1 MPHDSLLHTVRQFL
15 LNHRLLA
22 KGEKIIVAVSGGV
35 DSIVLLDLLSELRGA
50 FEWELTVA
58 HLNHDLRGSES
69 LDDQHFVE
77 SAAKSYGYECYSER
91 ANTRAIAEL
100 RHQSI
105 QEAARELRYEFFG
118 KLRKSLGFQKIA
130 TAHHADDNAE
140 TMIFNFLRG
149 AGVQGLSGIPKFRRD
164 LDVVRPLLGCTRKEL
179 LSYAEEKKLRHREDS
194 SNAKSEYSRNFIRQS
209 VIPVIQE
216 NINPNLV
223 ATLSQ
228 SSVIFDQLERYLGGE
243 VRRIVPKLIVRST
256 PNELILNLDL
266 LRQEESFLQEYLI
279 RHAVQMLT
287 GREID
292 FGLVKTL
299 VSLTESETG
308 ASCALPDDYLVY
320 RNRSQ
325 FVIARRVPMRPFRHP
340 IELNREYQFDHF
352 RFTSAEVE
360 EPRFA
365 GNKLIE
371 YVDAAAIGKELML
384 RTWHTGDSFV
394 PLGMNEQKKLSDFFI
409 DEKVPLPEKQEIPIL
424 ISDGKIVWVCGR
436 RLDDRFKIT
445 PDTQHIIRL
454 EYHPRTSS
462 TE

>member
-1 MPHDSLLHTVRQFL
+1 MSQESLLHTVRQFL
-15 LNHRLLA
+15 LTHRLLA
-22 KGEKIIVAVSGGV
+22 KGEKIIVAVSGGI
-35 DSIVLLDLLSELRGA
+35 DSVVLLDLLAALRSA
-50 FEWELTVA
+50 FEWELAVA

-77 SAAKSYGYECYSER
+77 SAAKSYGCECYSER
-91 ANTRAIAEL
+91 ANTRAIAEM

-118 KLRKSLGFQKIA
+118 KLRQSLGFQKIA
-130 TAHHADDNAE
+130 TAHHADDSAE

-149 AGVQGLSGIPKFRRD
+149 AGVQGLSGIPKLRRD
-164 LDVVRPLLGCTRKEL
+164 LDVVRPLLGCTRREL
-179 LSYAEEKKLRHREDS
+179 LAYAEEKKLRHREDS
-194 SNAKSEYSRNFIRQS
+194 SNAKSDYSRNFIRQS
-209 VIPVIQE
+209 VIPLIQE

-228 SSVIFDQLERYLGGE
+228 SSVIFDELERYLGEE
-243 VRRIVPKLIVRST
+243 VRRIIPQLIVRSSAQ
-256 PNELILNLDL
+256 ELILDL
-266 LRQEESFLQEYLI
+266 GMLRQKERFLQEYLI
-279 RHAVQMLT
+279 RHAVHIVT

-292 FGLVKTL
+292 FGVVKTL

-308 ASCALPDDYLVY
+308 ASCALPDDYVVY

-325 FVIARRVPMRPFRHP
+325 FVVAKRLPMRPFRYP
-340 IELNREYQFDHF
+340 IELNREYQFDQF

-360 EPRFA
+360 EPRF
-365 GNKLIE
+365 GGGKHVE

-384 RTWHTGDSFV
+384 RTWHTGDTFV
-394 PLGMNEQKKLSDFFI
+394 PLGMNAQKKLSDFFI

-424 ISDGKIVWVCGR
+424 ISDGKIVWICGK

-445 PDTQHIIRL
+445 PGTQHIIKL
-454 EYHPRTSS
+454 EYHPRSPS